1 MSWKK
6 RLLIMGLV
14 LLGLY
19 LLAGAAVSLRRSYLA
34 SPQEAALNYLTA
46 LRDRDAPSIY
56 LYSDML
62 GPHLADMMEKSD
74 LTQEQRK
81 NLWAK
86 DFARWKMEYDRGS
99 EAEDALRRERQL
111 LLPSVQIVSTDIK
124 DYKAEEHDGVDL
136 NLATYHDVP
145 GLVHHRY
152 FQLIFPSAS
161 QAPPVSVLG
170 NVQTGRERRI
180 KSVVVRVEVSRR
192 SDVGWLRSTL
202 VEWDWMEEAGF
213 LFPRIV
219 SPPDDPSELWMTSLS
234 FNVDK
239 LTLETF

>member
-6 RLLIMGLV
+6 RLLILGLV

-19 LLAGAAVSLRRSYLA
+19 LLAGAAINLRWSYLA
-34 SPQEAALNYLTA
+34 SPQDAALKYLKA
-46 LRDRDAPSIY
+46 LRDRDAPGIY

-99 EAEDALRRERQL
+99 DAEDALRRERQL
-111 LLPSVQIVSTDIK
+111 MLPAVQIVSTEVA

-145 GLVHHRY
+145 GVVHHRY

-161 QAPPVSVLG
+161 QAPPVSILG
-170 NVQTGRERRI
+170 NVQTGPQRMI
-180 KSVVVRVEVSRR
+180 KSVVVRVEVRR
-192 SDVGWLRSTL
+192 RPDVGWLRSTL
-202 VEWDWMEEAGF
+202 VEWDWVEEAGF
-213 LFPRIV
+213 LFPRIIN
-219 SPPDDPSELWMTSLS
+219 PPDDPSELWMTSLS

>member
-6 RLLIMGLV
+6 RLLILGLV

-19 LLAGAAVSLRRSYLA
+19 LLAGAAINLRWSYLA
-34 SPQEAALNYLTA
+34 SPQDAALDYLEA
-46 LRDRDAPSIY
+46 LRDRNAPGIY

-99 EAEDALRRERQL
+99 DAEDALRRERQL
-111 LLPSVQIVSTDIK
+111 MLPAVQIVSTEVA

-145 GLVHHRY
+145 GIVHHRY
-152 FQLIFPSAS
+152 FQLIFKSAS
-161 QAPPVSVLG
+161 EAPPVSILG
-170 NVQTGRERRI
+170 NVQTGRQRRI
-180 KSVVVRVEVSRR
+180 KSVVVRVEVRR
-192 SDVGWLRSTL
+192 RPDVGWLRSML
-202 VEWDWMEEAGF
+202 VEWDWMEEAGI
-213 LFPRIV
+213 LFPRV
-219 SPPDDPSELWMTSLS
+219 LGPPDDPSELWMTRLS
-234 FNVDK
+234 FDVDK

>member
-6 RLLIMGLV
+6 RLLILGLV

-19 LLAGAAVSLRRSYLA
+19 LLAGFAITLRRTYLA

-46 LRDRDAPSIY
+46 LRDRDAPGIY

-62 GPHLADMMEKSD
+62 GPHLADMMDKSD

-99 EAEDALRRERQL
+99 AAEDALRRERKL
-111 LLPSVQIVSTDIK
+111 LLPSVQIVSTEVS
-124 DYKAEEHDGVDL
+124 DYKAEEHDGVEL

-145 GLVHHRY
+145 GVVYHRY
-152 FQLIFPSAS
+152 FQLIFPSAA
-161 QAPPVSVLG
+161 QAPPVSLLG
-170 NVQTGRERRI
+170 NVQTGRQRRI
-180 KSVVVRVEVSRR
+180 KSVVVRVEVRR
-192 SDVGWLRSTL
+192 RLDVGWFRSTL

-213 LFPRIV
+213 LFPRIAD
-219 SPPDDPSELWMTSLS
+219 PPDDPSELWMTRLS

>member
-1 MSWKK
+1 MSWRK
-6 RLLIMGLV
+6 RLLILGLV

-19 LLAGAAVSLRRSYLA
+19 LLAGAAMNLRWSYLA
-34 SPQEAALNYLTA
+34 SPQDAALDYLEA
-46 LRDRDAPSIY
+46 LRDRNAPGIY

-99 EAEDALRRERQL
+99 DAEDALRRERRL
-111 LLPSVQIVSTDIK
+111 MLPAVQIVSTEVA
-124 DYKAEEHDGVDL
+124 DYKAEEHDGVDM

-145 GLVHHRY
+145 GIVHHRY
-152 FQLIFPSAS
+152 FQLIFKSAS
-161 QAPPVSVLG
+161 EAPPVSILG
-170 NVQTGRERRI
+170 NVQTGRQRRI
-180 KSVVVRVEVSRR
+180 KSVVVRVEVRR
-192 SDVGWLRSTL
+192 RPDVGWLRSML
-202 VEWDWMEEAGF
+202 VEWDWMEAAGF
-213 LFPRIV
+213 LFPRV
-219 SPPDDPSELWMTSLS
+219 LGPPDDPSELWMTRLS
-234 FNVDK
+234 FDVDK

>member
-6 RLLIMGLV
+6 RLLM
-14 LLGLY
+14 LGLALISIY
-19 LLAGAAVSLRRSYLA
+19 LLVGAAITLRRAYLA
-34 SPQEAALNYLTA
+34 SSQDAAVNYLKA
-46 LRDRDAPSIY
+46 LRDRDAPGIY

-99 EAEDALRRERQL
+99 EAKDALRREREL
-111 LLPSVQIVSTDIK
+111 MVPSVQIVPTEVA
-124 DYKAEEHDGVDL
+124 DYKAEEHDGVDI
-136 NLATYHDVP
+136 NLATYHDIP
-145 GLVHHRY
+145 GVVHHRY
-152 FQLIFPSAS
+152 FQLIFNSAS

-170 NVQTGRERRI
+170 NVQTGRQRRI
-180 KSVVVRVEVSRR
+180 KSVVVRVEVRR
-192 SDVGWLRSTL
+192 RPDVGWLRSVL
-202 VEWDWMEEAGF
+202 VEWDWMEKVGF
-213 LFPRIV
+213 LFPRV
-219 SPPDDPSELWMTSLS
+219 LSPPEDPSQLWMTNLS

-239 LTLETF
+239 LTLETY